1 VKTLLQGIALLH
13 SISTHEKL
21 DSSLVLIVDVV
32 VVVVVVV
39 VIDVIAV
46 LRAKLTFAGQ
56 DVLIENAP
64 VTYSEN
70 VVATKR

>member
-1 VKTLLQGIALLH
+1 LLQGIAPLH

-21 DSSLVLIVDVV
+21 DSSLVLIVDVVV

-70 VVATKR
+70 VVATKT